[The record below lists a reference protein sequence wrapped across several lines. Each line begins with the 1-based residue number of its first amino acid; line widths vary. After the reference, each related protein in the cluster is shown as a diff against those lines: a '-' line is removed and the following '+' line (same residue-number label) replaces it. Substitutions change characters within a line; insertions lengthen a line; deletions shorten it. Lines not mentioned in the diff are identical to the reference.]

1 MPWTF
6 TRDVPS
12 SETFIG
18 DLEKEELAQVDLTN
32 SALDAFRNP
41 TKKKDVMIKGVSKN
55 ELMLGCV
62 DDTWTTPSCI
72 SYNGKSF
79 GMLIVAQ
86 KGDGKTQLVKHIMCS
101 QLLERFHYNLF
112 IVDPKDDYSNL
123 HEPLRSVDLVSR
135 LSRFG
140 IKPKGFQAK
149 YYKPAFADMKERKG
163 EEYILTLRDFK
174 VLDYGKRA
182 EALTEVFQVDEKSG
196 PAFRALQS
204 AFSKGVPETIDT
216 LFKKL
221 TDYKKDVLKERV
233 KLAKLA
239 GASMGTK
246 VVSSAFEQIVKEKV
260 ELGILGD
267 EGQTII
273 REQEERDGKMVAT
286 KTVKVHSAHFTEEL
300 STGPEPN
307 IVVLQADLSAAK
319 SFTYSCYIKM
329 AIAQLWSDR
338 YKYVTTDGREGIMRR
353 PTFVITDEADVLIP
367 REKYRYS
374 PSREQFN
381 QLLSKGRQFG
391 WGEACIT
398 QQPEMISQEFIRHV
412 DYIVSTRVQSEHLV
426 KILKEKAGLQ
436 EHQIEELRRLRYNK
450 SSPIKEWF
458 CTTGDPER
466 PYVTFFPLPPQSEI
480 KQEKIPTYY

>member
-6 TRDVPS
+6 TREASMKSRFV
-12 SETFIG
+12 G
-18 DLEKEELAQVDLTN
+18 DEEKEELAQVDLTN
-32 SALDAFRNP
+32 SALEAFRNP
-41 TKKKDVMIKGVSKN
+41 AKKKDVVIKGVGKN

-62 DDTWTTPSCI
+62 DDTFTTPSCI
-72 SYNGKSF
+72 PYNGKSF

-123 HEPLRSVDLVSR
+123 NEQLRNAELVSR

-204 AFSKGVPETIDT
+204 AFAKGVPETIDT

-221 TDYKKDVLKERV
+221 TEYKKNVIKERV
-233 KLAKLA
+233 QLAKLA
-239 GASMGTK
+239 GASMGSK
-246 VVSSAFEQIVKEKV
+246 IVSSAFEQIVKEKV

-267 EGQTII
+267 DGQTII
-273 REQEERDGKMVAT
+273 REQEERNGKMVAT
-286 KTVKVHSAHFTEEL
+286 KSVKVYSAHFTEDL
-300 STGPEPN
+300 STGPDPN
-307 IVVLQADLSAAK
+307 IVILQADLSAAK
-319 SFTYSCYIKM
+319 SFTYSVYIKM

-338 YKYVTTDGREGIMRR
+338 YKFVTTDGREGIMRR
-353 PTFVITDEADVLIP
+353 PTFVIKDEGDVLIP

-374 PSREQFN
+374 PSREQFI

-391 WGEACIT
+391 WGDVTIT
-398 QQPEMISQEFIRHV
+398 QQPEMISQEWIRHS
-412 DYIVSTRVQSEHLV
+412 DYVCSTRVQSEHLV
-426 KILKEKAGLQ
+426 KILKEKCGLVD
-436 EHQIEELRRLRYNK
+436 HQIEELRRLRYNK
-450 SSPIKEWF
+450 TSPVKEWF

-466 PYVTFFPLPPQSEI
+466 PYVTFFPVPPQVAI
-480 KQEKIPTYY
+480 KQEIAPTYY